1 MDDRWD
7 PLSEPP
13 VGTPCPDR
21 IPKPQRFLPDSAV
34 AGLVGTAGP
43 SGATGS
49 PPNSPVFWALWAA
62 DAKARHRS
70 PKKPWSVILKLY
82 LSVKW
87 WLIWWCIVGLKIWR
101 NVGGSNQ
108 KDTFWSLWMTLSW
121 AKGKSPTGN
130 YGFSQPTYSVNHFWW
145 SDMYGT
151 RYAHWN
157 SISLY
162 QTNVQS
168 IIKWFY

>member
-1 MDDRWD
+1 VDDRWD

-130 YGFSQPTYSVNHFWW
+130 YGFPSQH
-145 SDMYGT
+145 
-151 RYAHWN
+151 
-157 SISLY
+157 IL
-162 QTNVQS
+162 S
-168 IIKWFY
+168 IISGDLICMAPDMPIGIPLAYIKPMFNQ